1 MAKKYNTNKK
11 AFGGTITPQEM
22 LINNQRM
29 WGEAAVEAE
38 ANPLV
43 QGLTIANGVIGSA
56 GNILLNQGLNKMAYG
71 GQLVPAEVEGNE
83 MGELPNGMLLDFK
96 GPTHE
101 QGGVD
106 VDLPEGTKIYSD
118 RVAIDGK
125 TMAQRKKYREN
136 KVKNLEKKVNKGDMI
151 SKATLERYMLTVD
164 QEEELD
170 MRIQELLN
178 NKTHQFGGGG
188 IVDTMG
194 ESVGK
199 SVKNTYDE
207 WTKKLLVE
215 KFGQQNNQ
223 NNKSGFKDFLGNS
236 LPYLGDA
243 MGIVGNIQ
251 AGLSNQKAVNQAK
264 AMRTP
269 EVNHFKD
276 FGKDALQTIDDS
288 KKYARQMGE
297 IARGDIELQR
307 QAATGRN
314 RESATGINTQRA
326 LDLAGQAQTN
336 RLDLAS
342 YAQESAQL
350 QQIMGEQ
357 SRMESMRDQ
366 MVMAG
371 EGARDMRERDTND
384 NINNMQLRA
393 DQAKANALTNTGKAV
408 GDMFERNATMGAMN
422 SVFTNFKFTP
432 GGKLR
437 NVPGQT
443 EVINNVA
450 QVRAN
455 PTKFGLTA
463 EQVKDMNDSDVIGHL
478 FNNLLK
484 GGLDV

>member
-22 LINNQRM
+22 LINNQKM

-43 QGLTIANGVIGSA
+43 QGLTIANGVIGGA

-170 MRIQELLN
+170 MKIQELLN
-178 NKTHQFGGGG
+178 NKTHKFGGGG
-188 IVDTMG
+188 TV
-194 ESVGK
+194 
-199 SVKNTYDE
+199 
-207 WTKKLLVE
+207 
-215 KFGQQNNQ
+215 
-223 NNKSGFKDFLGNS
+223 FKDFLGNT

-408 GDMFERNATMGAMN
+408 GDIFERNATMGAMN
-422 SVFTNFKFTP
+422 SAFTNFKFTP